1 MESTAGIA
9 SDWLDEQPGRLAHAG
24 SPQRIEQAAA
34 ICLRRPDHANNPEA
48 DDPEILL
55 IASSSTG
62 KWGLPKGHIEPGET
76 SQDTALRE
84 AFEEAGIEGQVS
96 PISCGS
102 FQYQKPASPARY
114 HVAVHILTV
123 SALSEAYPE
132 ECSRRKKW
140 VPLDRASREVGN
152 PDVARILDQVLQDRV
167 EKVSAA

>member
-9 SDWLDEQPGRLAHAG
+9 SEWPGRQSGRLPHTG
-24 SPQRIEQAAA
+24 SPERIEQAAA
-34 ICLRRPDHANNPEA
+34 ICLRRPDHADN
-48 DDPEILL
+48 PEILL

-167 EKVSAA
+167 GKVSAA